1 MITID
6 RNAQTDAKVQ
16 IIQAGPEFSF
26 FPLIHLWSLPSTP
39 TQTRSQ
45 RLSSDPVRGL
55 QDLASGD
62 VRQACGMICELRPFW
77 SRCGPHQV
85 NVTMPFGRFL
95 RLAEG
100 DLRGMMGS
108 LLPLLSQRDFDKVKL
123 TMPIATI
130 PNRFDAYGR
139 GKMHQH

>member
-1 MITID
+1 
-6 RNAQTDAKVQ
+6 
-16 IIQAGPEFSF
+16 
-26 FPLIHLWSLPSTP
+26 
-39 TQTRSQ
+39 
-45 RLSSDPVRGL
+45 
-55 QDLASGD
+55 
-62 VRQACGMICELRPFW
+62 
-77 SRCGPHQV
+77 
-85 NVTMPFGRFL
+85 MPFGRFL